1 MSWTPL
7 HDIVLCKEIIF
18 VNPYSAKKKSVQRS
32 ALWQKIADNLNSVKD
47 PHFIVDKRAVRDH
60 IGILVQ
66 RFKRQEA
73 QELKESGI
81 TPERTKLDAAVEQI
95 IALEESADTELQ
107 ETIDENKEKLVADRR
122 KAEDMW
128 GKAMETMGKTQ
139 KRKSEEGSSKAKKS
153 RRSGSEAI
161 EYLKE
166 RAVED
171 LKLKSQEIELKKQEK
186 EQLQALQTQQTQMFK
201 AMLEKQQEQQK
212 QEKDSMAQMFKTMVE
227 QQQQQQKQVQDMQNL
242 MLIQQQTQTQALMG
256 IIEKLVPKWLC
267 WGPWKL
273 HLPPDEVYVV

>member
-47 PHFIVDKRAVRDH
+47 PHFIGDKRAVRDH
-60 IGILVQ
+60 IGILIQ
-66 RFKRQEA
+66 RFKRQET

-81 TPERTKLDAAVEQI
+81 TPERTELDVAVEQI
-95 IALEESADTELQ
+95 IAIEESADTELQ
-107 ETIDENKEKLVADRR
+107 EAIDENKEKLEADKR
-122 KAEDMW
+122 KAEDMRE
-128 GKAMETMGKTQ
+128 KAMKTMGKAQ
-139 KRKSEEGSSKAKKS
+139 KRKSEEGSSKTKKS
-153 RRSGSEAI
+153 RRGGSEAI

-186 EQLQALQTQQTQMFK
+186 EHLQAIQTQQTQMFK
-201 AMLEKQQEQQK
+201 SILEQQQAQQR
-212 QEKDSMAQMFKTMVE
+212 QEKESMAQMFKTMIE

-242 MLIQQQTQTQALMG
+242 FLIQRQTQSQALIG
-256 IIEKLVPKWLC
+256 IIENLVPK
-267 WGPWKL
+267 
-273 HLPPDEVYVV
+273 